1 MKLFTN
7 KTLKKKLLV
16 LSLLTVSGFAFGKAA
31 YIHAKAQVAQYLLND
46 AWEQTLIDQKPHQPW
61 SWADTFP
68 IAKLTVPTSNIEQL
82 VLSGASGRN
91 LAFGPGLLLS
101 SDSPEKSGYTII
113 GGHRDTH
120 FEFLK
125 DLKIG
130 QEVMLEDKNGEKH
143 QYKIT
148 AKEIHNIET
157 DQINDRGANQLT
169 LVTCYP
175 FNTLETG
182 GPLRYLVHAKKV
194 IYTNYTSL

>member
-1 MKLFTN
+1 MYKLI
-7 KTLKKKLLV
+7 KKYKLPLFFILV
-16 LSLLTVSGFAFGKAA
+16 SVITFGKAA
-31 YIHAKAQVAQYLLND
+31 YIHAKAELAQVLLQD
-46 AWEQTLIDQKPHQPW
+46 AWEKTLNGQDQVKPW

-68 IAKLTVPTSNIEQL
+68 VAKISVPENDIEQL

-125 DLKIG
+125 DLIIG
-130 QEVMLEDKNGEKH
+130 QKITLEDKKGKSH
-143 QYKIT
+143 QYQIT
-148 AKEIHNIET
+148 STEIHDIGK
-157 DQINDRGANQLT
+157 DKIFDRGENQLT

-194 IYTNYTSL
+194 

>member
-1 MKLFTN
+1 MKLFA
-7 KTLKKKLLV
+7 KKHV
-16 LSLLTVSGFAFGKAA
+16 LFFILLTISLAAFGQAA
-31 YIHAKAQVAQYLLND
+31 YIKGKAIVAQYLLED
-46 AWEQTLIDQKPHQPW
+46 AWQKTLDNGETHKPW

-68 IAKLTVPTSNIEQL
+68 VAKLSVPSQKIEQI

-101 SDSPEKSGYTII
+101 SDSPERQGYSII

-120 FEFLK
+120 FEFLQ
-125 DLKIG
+125 DLQIG
-130 QEVMLEDKNGEKH
+130 QKIIIEDKHGIQH

-148 AKEIHNIET
+148 STEVHNIEQ
-157 DQINDRGANQLT
+157 DKIIDRGAGQLT

-182 GPLRYLVHAKKV
+182 GSLRYLVHGEK
-194 IYTNYTSL
+194 I

>member
-1 MKLFTN
+1 MKTFI
-7 KTLKKKLLV
+7 KKNLLIIF
-16 LSLLTVSGFAFGKAA
+16 LLTISGFAFGKAA
-31 YIHAKAQVAQYLLND
+31 YIHAKAQVAQHLLQN

-68 IAKLTVPTSNIEQL
+68 IAKLSVPASNIEQL

-101 SDSPEKSGYTII
+101 SASPDKQGYTII

-125 DLKIG
+125 DLEIG
-130 QEVMLEDKNGEKH
+130 ETIQLEDKFGQSH
-143 QYKIT
+143 QYQIT
-148 AKEIHNIET
+148 ATEIHDIEQ
-157 DQINDRGANQLT
+157 DRIADRGENQLT

-182 GPLRYLVHAKKV
+182 GPLRYLVHAKK
-194 IYTNYTSL
+194 I